1 MRGINHVSNLV
12 MKIKWRVLEKAHGC
26 RSSLILL
33 QKQEFGSILEDIMRN
48 SSNTSP
54 SEPSEVAS
62 SEVERY
68 FTEAPLPLI
77 CKNPLTWWEMRTQ
90 YIHLSSLAKKMLC
103 IPATSVPS
111 ERVFSVA
118 GNIINEK
125 RSRLKPDNVNKLIFL
140 YENMS

>member
-1 MRGINHVSNLV
+1 MG
-12 MKIKWRVLEKAHGC
+12 
-26 RSSLILL
+26 
-33 QKQEFGSILEDIMRN
+33 N

-68 FTEAPLPLI
+68 FTEAPLPLT
-77 CKNPLTWWEMRTQ
+77 CKNPLTWWEMRTTQ
-90 YIHLSSLAKKMLC
+90 YIHLSSLAKKILC